1 MTPDAPHPFSRFV
14 AILGRGKSLT
24 RSLTIEE
31 ADEAMRMILAGR
43 PGPSR
48 SARS

>member
-1 MTPDAPHPFSRFV
+1 MLEAPHPFARFV
-14 AILGRGKSLT
+14 AIFGRGKTLM